1 MQTSLRSRP
10 VELYHRQALERTGHS
25 IAPVGLILTLVA
37 SLLVV
42 APLAAAAQRPAKV
55 PRIAYLVLSPLAD
68 PPSAERQAFLDG
80 LRELGYV
87 EGQSIS
93 IVYRSANWNRELLP
107 DLAEELVE
115 LKVDVI
121 VAVPGAIDAARQ
133 ATRTIPIVI
142 PGAGDPVETGLVTS
156 LARPGGNITG
166 TAFAPAEVAGK
177 QLALLKEA
185 LPKISR
191 VAVLRDPGGE
201 GARRGLQEI
210 QAAARMLGV
219 TVEPM
224 DVRDAK
230 DFLGAFS
237 AMARKRPDALITV
250 LSPLTSAYRPIIVEF
265 ATKQRLPTMF
275 GQRADVEAGGL
286 MSYTTS
292 AADQFRRAAGYVD
305 RILKGA
311 RPGDLPIE
319 RPTKFEL
326 AVNLKTARAL
336 GIALP
341 QSLLIQADTV
351 IDQ

>member
-1 MQTSLRSRP
+1 VLAFPLEAPGIPHPLIGQIVISAETAR
-10 VELYHRQALERTGHS
+10 RQAGRLGVPLATE
-25 IAPVGLILTLVA
+25 LD
-37 SLLVV
+37 LLVTHGV
-42 APLAAAAQRPAKV
+42 LH
-55 PRIAYLVLSPLAD
+55 LV
-68 PPSAERQAFLDG
+68 
-80 LRELGYV
+80 GYDD
-87 EGQSIS
+87 
-93 IVYRSANWNRELLP
+93 R
-107 DLAEELVE
+107 
-115 LKVDVI
+115 
-121 VAVPGAIDAARQ
+121 
-133 ATRTIPIVI
+133 
-142 PGAGDPVETGLVTS
+142 DPVEAGLVTS

-201 GARRGLQEI
+201 GAPRGLQEI

-224 DVRDAK
+224 DVRDSK

-286 MSYTTS
+286 MSYSPS
-292 AADQFRRAAGYVD
+292 AADQFRRTAGYVD

-326 AVNLKTARAL
+326 VVNLRGSSRK
-336 GIALP
+336 
-341 QSLLIQADTV
+341 
-351 IDQ
+351 